1 MQETRLVTVADL
13 PGVPYKPPEGPK
25 APKLGGADRS
35 RRKKISEA
43 LAQRSAKPQIKM
55 VKYG

>member
-1 MQETRLVTVADL
+1 MADL

-25 APKLGGADRS
+25 APKLGGADGS